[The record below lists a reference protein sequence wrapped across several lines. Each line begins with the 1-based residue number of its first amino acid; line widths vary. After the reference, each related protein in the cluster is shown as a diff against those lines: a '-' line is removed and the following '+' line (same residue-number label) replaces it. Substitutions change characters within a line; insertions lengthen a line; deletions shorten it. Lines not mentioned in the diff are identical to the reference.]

1 MGIELFILVFTLLM
15 SVGSVVISPLSCLI
29 FVIYIVFF
37 LTQISKQMPERRN
50 DSGQGCR
57 ASWTTLTSA
66 TLPGYW
72 VDHPF

>member
-15 SVGSVVISPLSCLI
+15 SVGSVVMSPLSCLV

-50 DSGQGCR
+50 DSGQLQ
-57 ASWTTLTSA
+57 SQL
-66 TLPGYW
+66 
-72 VDHPF
+72 DHPYFCYLAWLLG